1 VKKRALACLLL
12 GCLPSFGLDVGFD
25 FRATQSFVTDPAYAV
40 FSSNT
45 NYPTTLSVN
54 SQLITFGWESQ
65 SAGFLTRDR
74 GASGDPRLAGVSCQ
88 LNDGT
93 TSVFRVDLPS
103 SGTYSIG
110 LAAGDGFGFDESNHL
125 TVGSGGASLF
135 SVNLFSPANRFADST
150 GSLWS
155 VSAWPGS
162 NMAVQKAFGST
173 ILRLT
178 LGGTVDSAF
187 SCLAHLRVTSVHPAA
202 PIMTSAWQFFIL

>member
-1 VKKRALACLLL
+1 MKKRALACLLL

-40 FSSNT
+40 FASST

-54 SQLITFGWESQ
+54 GQLITFGWESQ
-65 SAGFLTRDR
+65 SSGFLTRDR
-74 GASGDPRLAGVSCQ
+74 SASGDPRLAGINCQ

-103 SGTYSIG
+103 TGTYSIG
-110 LAAGDGFGFDESNHL
+110 LAAGDGYGFGQSNHL
-125 TVGSGGASLF
+125 AISSANSSLF
-135 SVNLFSPANRFADST
+135 SVNAATGANFADAAGT
-150 GSLWS
+150 IWG

-162 NMAVQKAFGST
+162 NVAVQRAFGST

-178 LGGTVDSAF
+178 VGGIMDSSY
-187 SCLAHLRVTSVHPAA
+187 SCVAHLRVTSVQAAA
-202 PIMTSAWQFFIL
+202 PSGRGWSFLIQ